1 MTGGWYAERG
11 RSATPATVP
20 VAAGGNG
27 GSRVAELERLARLH
41 DSGGLTDAEFTAE
54 QAAVRNGA

>member
-1 MTGGWYAERG
+1 MIGGWYAERG
-11 RSATPATVP
+11 RSAAPATVP
-20 VAAGGNG
+20 VGAGGNG

-41 DSGGLTDAEFTAE
+41 DSGALTDAEFTAD